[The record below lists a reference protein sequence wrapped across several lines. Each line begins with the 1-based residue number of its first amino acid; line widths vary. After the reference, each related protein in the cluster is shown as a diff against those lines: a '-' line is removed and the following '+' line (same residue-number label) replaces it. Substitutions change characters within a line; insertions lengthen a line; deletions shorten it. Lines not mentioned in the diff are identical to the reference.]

1 MIVINKFIY
10 KIQQIIGIAKLNNDL
25 KSIKLLLGKL
35 LSQNLQ
41 VNKMITLEDSEFKV
55 FSQFGEDGII
65 QDLVFK
71 LNLKNKSFVEFGV
84 ENYEEANTRFL
95 LENNNW
101 KGLIIDS
108 SEKNINFIKK
118 QDYYW
123 RFDIEAK
130 CNFITK
136 ENINNIIKESDT
148 PYNTGILSI
157 DVDGNDYWIWEA
169 IDVIY
174 PDIVIIEYNARFGPE
189 RSVTIP
195 YNKSFDRNNNKS
207 SKIYYGASL
216 MALCKLGRK
225 KGYEL
230 VGTNSN
236 GNNAFFVKKE
246 KLINSSIKM
255 KTPKDCYH
263 KNSFSELLDKNFEI
277 VKNKEEEI
285 KILNKLDLIEI

>member
-1 MIVINKFIY
+1 MNRIIH
-10 KIQQIIGIAKLNNDL
+10 KIQQIFGITKLNNDL
-25 KSIKLLLGKL
+25 KSTKLLLGKL
-35 LSQNLQ
+35 LSKNLD
-41 VNKMITLEDSEFKV
+41 VNNENSLDKSEFKV

-65 QDLVFK
+65 QDLISK

-108 SEKNINFIKK
+108 SKKNINFIKN

-123 RFDIEAK
+123 RFDIEVK

-136 ENINNIIKESDT
+136 ENINNIIKESNI
-148 PYNTGILSI
+148 PYNTGILSVDI
-157 DVDGNDYWIWEA
+157 DGNDYWIWDA
-169 IDVIY
+169 INVIY
-174 PDIVIIEYNARFGPE
+174 PDVVIVEYNARFGPD

-195 YNKSFDRNNNKS
+195 YDKSFDRTNNKT

-236 GNNAFFVKKE
+236 GNNAFFVRNDYLNKSIYEQSVKDCFKMSLFREYLDGNNQKKIDD
-246 KLINSSIKM
+246 KLIFNYLVESGKF
-255 KTPKDCYH
+255 T
-263 KNSFSELLDKNFEI
+263 E
-277 VKNKEEEI
+277 V
-285 KILNKLDLIEI
+285 